1 MTFIVGM
8 VAFVGGAVASA
19 SKAPAKPETVL
30 EIEGKIYPKDT
41 QPRACSE
48 MFKGAKCTED
58 AFGKFH
64 AVSTKEGELIY
75 SVSTF
80 SGPEGAQVIEES
92 WEKDGHVQRA
102 KIQNKALGKTSEL
115 EVRGDKVLYRMIDKD
130 GKVQTD
136 ADDLDENLVVPSTMM
151 SYMRPKFSELLAG
164 KTLQLRVAVLD
175 RQEAYTFN
183 VKKDREE
190 KTPDGQDIIV
200 LKMSANSFIISAILD
215 PMYFYLNPKSGE
227 MFGFEGRSAL
237 RRREGDS
244 YKELSVRTAYE
255 YKVNQYNSK
264 MQASSNETKTSVQN

>member
-1 MTFIVGM
+1 MIT
-8 VAFVGGAVASA
+8 FVGGALA

-41 QPRACSE
+41 QPQACSE

-92 WEKDGHVQRA
+92 WEKDGRVQRA
-102 KIQNKALGKTSEL
+102 KIQNKALGRTSEL
-115 EVRGDKVLYRMIDKD
+115 EVRGDKVLYRLIDKD

-151 SYMRPKFSELLAG
+151 SYMRPRFSELLAG
-164 KTLQLRVAVLD
+164 KAIQLRVAVLD

-183 VKKDREE
+183 VKKYREE
-190 KTPDGQDIIV
+190 KTPDGQDIVV
-200 LKMSANSFIISAILD
+200 LQMSANSFIISALLD